1 MPLALCASSHSP
13 LIGLHDPEAGIADE
27 VHAQLAG
34 ARAFVEEFDPE
45 LVLVFAPTTTTA
57 SCTN

>member
-13 LIGLHDPEAGIADE
+13 LIGLHDPAEEIVDE

-34 ARAFVEEFDPE
+34 ARAFVETLPVSSEDM
-45 LVLVFAPTTTTA
+45 
-57 SCTN
+57 